1 MVKIIKD
8 ISREYISFHKHI
20 IVKDLKTYF
29 AGRKQFFES
38 YKKNENYEI
47 VIRNKSYFPFFL
59 DFENYENVQIEEIYE
74 VIGPEIDL
82 GSSKNIF
89 EILLNSLNSTL
100 NSKKILEA
108 LKKEHLKNYGFL
120 FKNKNIKIKEII
132 NILVKIVVFSKY
144 KKCNFIVLMD
154 DDYTEEMYE
163 ISKNDI
169 VLKESFLAQ
178 KLNLSKYIDKCN
190 EDLKFNSKKMHLFT
204 EFPTEKYLD
213 EINGD
218 LYFEK
223 EYFLKMNIEK
233 LNQLKNYE
241 SIISSLEKAENLFKI
256 DYSDLKNVIFSLLII
271 KKDIRLE
278 KKTLEEFKE
287 YFITIYLNY
296 NSISENKNLNE
307 IVEKLERKYCVDL
320 SSLKQSIHN
329 IWKVQNT
336 KFEEFYLKNYNN
348 LYSSSEQRGLDYSL
362 QNSVNLLNNGKRN
375 FYIFIDCLR
384 YDIWLGI
391 KKYIESKGYNCHSDK
406 IVLSA
411 IPTVTSYCKRILY
424 CGKKYN
430 QIELGDNFKYP
441 VNKIVSIDDFESLEN
456 NTDYLYEIIDLDNF
470 FHSIKDLSDE
480 YLQNSIELK
489 LNKLFQNIDKDNFNI
504 VIMTD
509 HGAIKLSDDGLAS
522 FSKYKNILNEKK
534 LQMEN
539 HGRYIKIYSDYYD
552 DELCSQLYKY
562 MVEDED
568 FYIITREEMN
578 RYYLPVVEKDK
589 ENYFYLI
596 YKYGKYPKKT
606 GEYNHGG
613 ISLEEVM
620 IPFGIFK
627 SELREYIPVQI
638 DIKSEEIKNDS
649 KAELDILIQNNNII
663 QNVKL
668 KLKYQEYEKEYIE
681 LDGNKKIQIP
691 LKLLENLKDSYSD
704 ILEAEFYFDD
714 KKYNFEKYIEVKVIK
729 SQKEIMNKKM
739 KSNRQIL

>member
-1 MVKIIKD
+1 
-8 ISREYISFHKHI
+8 
-20 IVKDLKTYF
+20 
-29 AGRKQFFES
+29 
-38 YKKNENYEI
+38 
-47 VIRNKSYFPFFL
+47 
-59 DFENYENVQIEEIYE
+59 
-74 VIGPEIDL
+74 
-82 GSSKNIF
+82 
-89 EILLNSLNSTL
+89 
-100 NSKKILEA
+100 
-108 LKKEHLKNYGFL
+108 
-120 FKNKNIKIKEII
+120 
-132 NILVKIVVFSKY
+132 
-144 KKCNFIVLMD
+144 
-154 DDYTEEMYE
+154 
-163 ISKNDI
+163 
-169 VLKESFLAQ
+169 
-178 KLNLSKYIDKCN
+178 
-190 EDLKFNSKKMHLFT
+190 MHLFT

-241 SIISSLEKAENLFKI
+241 SIISSLKKAENLFKTE
-256 DYSDLKNVIFSLLII
+256 YLDLKNVISSLLII
-271 KKDIRLE
+271 EKDRRLE
-278 KKTLEEFKE
+278 KKTIEEFKE
-287 YFITIYLNY
+287 YFTTIYLNY
-296 NSISENKNLNE
+296 NNISENKNLNE
-307 IVEKLERKYCVDL
+307 TVEKLEKKYCVDL
-320 SSLKQSIHN
+320 SSLKQSIQN
-329 IWKVQNT
+329 IWKAENT

-362 QNSVNLLNNGKRN
+362 QNSMSLLNNGKRN

-391 KKYIESKGYNCHSDK
+391 KKYIESKGYYCHSDK

-411 IPTVTSYCKRILY
+411 IPTVTSYCKRVLY

-430 QIELGDNFKYP
+430 QIEFGDNFKYP
-441 VNKIVSIDDFESLEN
+441 VNKIVSTDDFESLEN

-489 LNKLFQNIDKDNFNI
+489 LNKLFKNIDKEKFNI
-504 VIMTD
+504 VMMTD

-562 MVEDED
+562 MVQDED
-568 FYIITREEMN
+568 FYIINREEMN
-578 RYYLPVVEKDK
+578 RYYLPVAEKDK

-596 YKYGKYPKKT
+596 YKYGKYPKRT

-627 SELREYIPVQI
+627 SELREYIPIQI

-668 KLKYQEYEKEYIE
+668 KLKYQEYKKEYIE

-691 LKLLENLKDSYSD
+691 LKLSENLKDNYSD
-704 ILEAEFYFDD
+704 ILELEFYFDD
-714 KKYNFEKYIEVKVIK
+714 KKYTFEKYIEVKMIK